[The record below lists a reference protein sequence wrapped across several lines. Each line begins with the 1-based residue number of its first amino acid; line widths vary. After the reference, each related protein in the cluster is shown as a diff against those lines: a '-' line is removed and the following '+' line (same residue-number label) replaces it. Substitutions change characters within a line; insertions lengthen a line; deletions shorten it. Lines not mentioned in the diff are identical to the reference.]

1 MYQVIDK
8 RKQELDY
15 ILKGKHNVV
24 TKIQAKPSLA
34 ESGTT
39 RVVLGEPTRNS
50 CLRFFAV
57 NPLSSNAPKCALL
70 YSFTLSNTRRFYSSG
85 GNFAL

>member
-8 RKQELDY
+8 RKQELDD

-24 TKIQAKPSLA
+24 A

-50 CLRFFAV
+50 CLRFVAV
-57 NPLSSNAPKCALL
+57 NPLSSNVPKCALL
-70 YSFTLSNTRRFYSSG
+70 YSFTLSNARRFYSSG